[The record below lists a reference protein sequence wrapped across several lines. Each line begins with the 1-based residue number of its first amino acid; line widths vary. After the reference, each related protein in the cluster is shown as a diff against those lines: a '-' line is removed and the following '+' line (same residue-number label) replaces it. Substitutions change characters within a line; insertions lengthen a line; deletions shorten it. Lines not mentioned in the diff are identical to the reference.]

1 MGCAIIG
8 CGKALP
14 SLNIA
19 NDDFIQLVD
28 TNDEWITKRTGIKSR
43 CMATEQTNVDL
54 AEIASRQALGWDDK
68 TAGGYSERRIAPE
81 EIDLIIYS
89 SVTPDTIVPSSAS
102 LLKRRLGLPNA
113 VAFDI
118 NAACT
123 GFVYGMAV
131 VESLLSAS
139 APSTANA
146 QTRNP
151 YRRALVI
158 GSERLT
164 RITNWQDR
172 ATCVLLGD
180 GAGAAVVEYSEDRPG
195 ILATY
200 LVNDDDFD
208 NALSC
213 PMSFDSKPPFD
224 EHGVSQEVIDA
235 LDPSLALIDEE
246 IGIKE
251 DVEQGRARQLLYMH
265 GQRVFKFASKAM
277 GRAIDAVC
285 ERSGIPV
292 EEIKCIV
299 PHQANERIIKFAAK
313 RCGLPLECFQ
323 VSIAER
329 GNSSSA
335 CVPMALADAYESGRI
350 QPGDKVILVAFG
362 GGFTSGAVL
371 FEA

>member
-14 SLNIA
+14 ALEIA
-19 NDDFIQLVD
+19 NNDFIQLVD
-28 TNDEWITKRTGIKSR
+28 TNDEWITKRTGIKTR
-43 CMATEQTNVDL
+43 RIAATETNVDL
-54 AEIASRQALGWDDK
+54 AETAARQALGWSE
-68 TAGGYSERRIAPE
+68 GGYSEKTFAPE
-81 EIDLIIYS
+81 DIDLIIYS

-102 LLKRRLGLPNA
+102 LLRRRLGLVNA
-113 VAFDI
+113 TAFDI

-123 GFVYGMAV
+123 GFVYGMSV
-131 VESLLSAS
+131 VESMLAAS
-139 APSTANA
+139 TPGAPGSKS
-146 QTRNP
+146 RNT
-151 YRRALVI
+151 YHRALVV

-164 RITNWQDR
+164 RITNWEDR

-180 GAGAAVVEYSEDRPG
+180 GAGAAVVEWREDRPG

-224 EHGVSQEVIDA
+224 ENGVSKEVIAA
-235 LDPSLALIDEE
+235 LDPSLSLIDDE

-251 DVEQGRARQLLYMH
+251 DVEQGRSRQLLYMH
-265 GQRVFKFASKAM
+265 GQKVFKFASKAM

-285 ERSGIPV
+285 ERCGVSV
-292 EEIKCIV
+292 SEIKCIV

-313 RCGLPLECFQ
+313 RCGLPLDCFQ
-323 VSIAER
+323 VSIANR

>member
-14 SLNIA
+14 ALEITN
-19 NDDFIQLVD
+19 NDFIQLVD

-43 CMATEQTNVDL
+43 RIAATETNVDL
-54 AEIASRQALGWDDK
+54 AETAARQALGWCE
-68 TAGGYSERRIAPE
+68 GGYSERSLAPE
-81 EIDLIIYS
+81 DIDLIVYS
-89 SVTPDTIVPSSAS
+89 SVTPDTIVPSCAS
-102 LLKRRLGLPNA
+102 LLRRRLGLTKA
-113 VAFDI
+113 TAFDI

-123 GFVYGMAV
+123 GFVYGMSL
-131 VESLLSAS
+131 VEGLLAAS
-139 APSTANA
+139 APQAPKA
-146 QTRNP
+146 DCRNP
-151 YRRALVI
+151 YRRALVV

-164 RITNWQDR
+164 RITNWEDR

-180 GAGAAVVEYSEDRPG
+180 GAGAAVVEWNEDRPG
-195 ILATY
+195 ILASY

-224 EHGVSQEVIDA
+224 EQGVSQEVISA
-235 LDPSLALIDEE
+235 LDPSLPLIDDEVGLKEE
-246 IGIKE
+246 I
-251 DVEQGRARQLLYMH
+251 EQGRARQLLYMH
-265 GQRVFKFASKAM
+265 GQKVFKFASKAM
-277 GRAIDAVC
+277 GRAIDEVC
-285 ERSGIPV
+285 RRAGVSIDD
-292 EEIKCIV
+292 IACIV

-313 RCGLPLECFQ
+313 RCGLPLDRFQ
-323 VSIAER
+323 ISISDR

-335 CVPMALADAYESGRI
+335 CVPMALADAYENGRI
-350 QPGDKVILVAFG
+350 IPGDKVILVAFG